1 MARRDYKGKTGGRRE
16 SKAYT
21 GFSRSYPG
29 SLGGGGRLSYSEKQ
43 RRRQIIKWIL
53 GSVGVLVLVVLSY
66 VVMNSLLKL
75 SDRPA
80 EKETRTAAPT
90 TQSVTEK
97 TTAAK
102 QAPEQKRIQA
112 VSAQRNLLNGG
123 TKLESFIA
131 TAKSIGVNAVAVDF
145 KDSGGTL
152 AVIPAADTIPGA
164 SKDAVAA
171 AKAKE
176 SVAAFQKAGLRVIAR
191 VHCFRDPAAARAM
204 RDAAVRLKPDGVK
217 MWLDKSRNGQ
227 PWLNSYSEKAADY
240 LLGVIAQAA
249 SLGVDYILLD
259 SVQYPAANLSRALF
273 PGEDAPGAPSK
284 NAALNAFVAKAKTAA
299 GKATVICAMD
309 AEAAVSGNSP
319 LYDGDLWN
327 CGAEIFAV
335 DISQTNRNVSF
346 PKEKRVVAVVLSPG
360 DAPGEDYILN

>member
-1 MARRDYKGKTGGRRE
+1 MARRGYKGKTIGRSER
-16 SKAYT
+16 KAYT

-29 SLGGGGRLSYSEKQ
+29 SLGGGGRLSYSEKL
-43 RRRQIIKWIL
+43 RRRQILKWIL
-53 GSVGVLVLVVLSY
+53 GSLGVLALVVLSY

-75 SDRPA
+75 SDKPA
-80 EKETRTAAPT
+80 DKETRSAAP

-97 TTAAK
+97 TTAK
-102 QAPEQKRIQA
+102 PAPEQKRIQA

-152 AVIPAADTIPGA
+152 AVIPAADTVPGA

-176 SVAAFQKAGLRVIAR
+176 SVAAFQKAGLQVIAR
-191 VHCFRDPAAARAM
+191 VHCFRDPAAARVM
-204 RDAAVRLKPDGVK
+204 RDAAVRLKTDGAK
-217 MWLDKSRNGQ
+217 IWLDKSRNGQ
-227 PWLNSYSEKAADY
+227 PWLNPYSEKAADY
-240 LLGVIAQAA
+240 LLGVIAQTA
-249 SLGVDYILLD
+249 SLGVDFILLD
-259 SVQYPAANLSRALF
+259 SVQYPAASLSLAMF
-273 PGEDAPGAPSK
+273 PGEEAPGAPAK

-309 AEAAVSGNSP
+309 AEAAVSGNSR

-327 CGAEIFAV
+327 CGADIFAV
-335 DISQTNRNVSF
+335 DITQTSRNVSF
-346 PKEKRVVAVVLSPG
+346 PKEKRVVAVVLSPD
-360 DAPGEDYILN
+360 DAPGGDYILK